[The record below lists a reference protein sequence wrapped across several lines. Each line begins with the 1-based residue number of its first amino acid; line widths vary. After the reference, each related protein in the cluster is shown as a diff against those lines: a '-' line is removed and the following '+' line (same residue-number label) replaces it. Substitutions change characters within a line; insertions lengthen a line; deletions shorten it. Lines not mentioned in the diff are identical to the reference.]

1 MDKPKTVVDTLKAT
15 RKLLATPTGW
25 MQGSFQGGYTEIP
38 VNGGRDAG
46 GWIEGRYTRF
56 CAVGA
61 LRTVD
66 GPKEAAARRILA
78 ALVRAGDEDA
88 VILADGVQRNTRKER
103 DEWDIIAWNDDTSRK
118 KTHVLKL
125 FDKAIEI
132 AEQQ

>member
-15 RKLLATPTGW
+15 RRLLAKGW
-25 MQGSFQGGYTEIP
+25 IQGTFQAGYTEVDVD
-38 VNGGRDAG
+38 VNGGKDAHG
-46 GWIEGRYTRF
+46 GWVQGRYTRF

-78 ALVRAGDEDA
+78 AVVLAGDEGE
-88 VILADGVQRNTRKER
+88 VLPSTMGKKER
-103 DEWDIIAWNDDTSRK
+103 DEGYIIAWNDDTSRK